1 MTGYSI
7 ESNDNK
13 GITVIENKII
23 KVLIFISVLSSFF
36 LISGCSQKEN
46 NIKAFLE
53 YFYTFDR
60 QSEEAFFERF
70 NNAEGFEEMV
80 ILLDEKYEPM
90 MRFSSDYGIDVL
102 RKNRFPIGLWKF
114 LYDND
119 MDMSIKN
126 IDMTQIKDNSYDF
139 SVTIDISRENETLYS
154 GVQEGSII
162 LDKNNKVDKTYFQ
175 NVKEIWE
182 IRK

>member
-1 MTGYSI
+1 MRKT
-7 ESNDNK
+7 E
-13 GITVIENKII
+13 KILKI
-23 KVLIFISVLSSFF
+23 LILTAILTSFL

-46 NIKAFLE
+46 NTKAFLE

-60 QSEEAFFERF
+60 QNEAAFFERF
-70 NNAEGFEEMV
+70 DNAEDFEEMV
-80 ILLDEKYEPM
+80 ILLSEKYEPM
-90 MRFSSDYGIDVL
+90 MSLTSDYGIDIL
-102 RKNRFPIGLWKF
+102 KKNRFPIGLWKF

-126 IDMTQIKDNSYDF
+126 IDMTQIKDNSFDF
-139 SVTIDISRENETLYS
+139 SVTIDINRENETLYS